1 MTYEERRAMNELLA
15 NQFYKNAKDANK
27 NAANLVGTPMGIDGE
42 TGRTL
47 MISGDGVTRTN
58 SIASSSQL
66 GVTSPFAK
74 GYSDGRSA
82 S

>member
-1 MTYEERRAMNELLA
+1 MTYEERSAMNSLLA
-15 NQFYKNAKDANK
+15 NQFYKNTKDANK
-27 NAANLVGTPMGIDGE
+27 NADFSVGTPMGIDGA

-47 MISGDGVTRTN
+47 MIAGDGITRTN

-66 GVTSPFAK
+66 GITTPFAK

-82 S
+82 